1 VAFCLSGITFF
12 VILLFGMSCSDEWH
26 SADFNYIER
35 RSILCHSIECQCVKR
50 HSAECHGAIFKNQQ
64 LHPADYS
71 CMFFYYFT
79 ECHSL
84 HKFLLSVLASVFSQ
98 SGVSTSL
105 QSVILL
111 SVSLVCVIL
120 TNVTVQNIITLSDAL
135 LGVSLLRVMMPL
147 AE

>member
-1 VAFCLSGITFF
+1 MI
-12 VILLFGMSCSDEWH
+12 CSDEWH
-26 SADFNYIER
+26 SADFNYIECR
-35 RSILCHSIECQCVKR
+35 LILCHSIECQCVKR

-64 LHPADYS
+64 SYTQQIIVV
-71 CMFFYYFT
+71 CFIYCFT

-84 HKFLLSVLASVFSQ
+84 HTFLLSVLASVFSQ

-105 QSVILL
+105 QSVILQ

-135 LGVSLLRVMMPL
+135 QGVSLLYVMMPL